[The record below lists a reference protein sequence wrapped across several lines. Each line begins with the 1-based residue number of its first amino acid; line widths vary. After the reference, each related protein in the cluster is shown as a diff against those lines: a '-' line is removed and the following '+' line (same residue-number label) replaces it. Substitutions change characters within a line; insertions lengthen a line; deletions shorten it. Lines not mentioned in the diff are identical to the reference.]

1 MGTHDCSALVE
12 VLLEVEVILAAPSI
26 FPSSSQKI
34 GVAELEVQPTGI
46 LHSLTVR
53 FSVKCLE
60 PILMIALS
68 AIYFIKQQ
76 LSTMTNSPRVLWN
89 FYIDDLI
96 TGSSTNS

>member
-1 MGTHDCSALVE
+1 MKYIALNLYAMGTHDCSALVE
-12 VLLEVEVILAAPSI
+12 VLLEVEVILAAPSM

-60 PILMIALS
+60 HYNRCIL
-68 AIYFIKQQ
+68 F
-76 LSTMTNSPRVLWN
+76 
-89 FYIDDLI
+89 
-96 TGSSTNS
+96 

>member
-1 MGTHDCSALVE
+1 MNTNDCSALVA
-12 VLLEVEVILAAPSI
+12 VLLEVEVILAASSM

-60 PILMIALS
+60 PILMIALN

-76 LSTMTNSPRVLWN
+76 LSKMTNSSRVL
-89 FYIDDLI
+89 
-96 TGSSTNS
+96 